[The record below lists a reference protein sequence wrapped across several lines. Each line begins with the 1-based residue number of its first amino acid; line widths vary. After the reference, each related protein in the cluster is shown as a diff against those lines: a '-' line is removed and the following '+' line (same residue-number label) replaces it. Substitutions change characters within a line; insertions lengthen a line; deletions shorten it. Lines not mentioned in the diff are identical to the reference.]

1 MCSFEP
7 LNWKLCDVSR
17 TGAFVFISSFRSLHF
32 SATFDTTIK
41 LPRAGDALLL
51 VDCVYNFV
59 AMFVCHFVS
68 LERGDNTLQNRRE
81 VDLGSCQKFT
91 TWQNHTMEQDSGFS
105 VPINNHCL
113 GVFYA

>member
-1 MCSFEP
+1 MLSHVCRLPDPYISLP
-7 LNWKLCDVSR
+7 LLIQQ
-17 TGAFVFISSFRSLHF
+17 F
-32 SATFDTTIK
+32 K

-81 VDLGSCQKFT
+81 VDLVSCQKFT
-91 TWQNHTMEQDSGFS
+91 TWQNPTMEQDLGFS
-105 VPINNHCL
+105 VPINNHCF